1 MLCHHYVPFTI
12 YAMHHFIFLP
22 HHLCLRV
29 GGLQAS
35 AADMIAQKSSQ
46 MKETDKAVEIRGGTG
61 NDYVISPPSFQMKR
75 NLAFLLYGGVYQG
88 CFQEHLFNKI
98 FPIIFGEGNSLL
110 TVGLKV
116 SFDMLIVSPFL
127 CLPVAYLIKGIIYRL
142 SIMDSINHYIHDV
155 KENGLLKTYWAVW
168 WPVQAFNFMLVPKQ
182 FRITFIACFS
192 FFWLIMLSA
201 ISGKSEKVA

>member
-1 MLCHHYVPFTI
+1 MCVLYDLCNHQY
-12 YAMHHFIFLP
+12 IFSP
-22 HHLCLRV
+22 HHLPVRV

-46 MKETDKAVEIRGGTG
+46 MKEKDTAVEIRGGTSTG
-61 NDYVISPPSFQMKR
+61 NAISRPSFQMKR
-75 NLAFLLYGGVYQG
+75 NLAFLLYGGIYQG

-142 SIMDSINHYIHDV
+142 SMMDSIHRYIHDV

>member
-1 MLCHHYVPFTI
+1 MIELKSMYLQSNFVPFI
-12 YAMHHFIFLP
+12 L
-22 HHLCLRV
+22 V

-35 AADMIAQKSSQ
+35 AADLIAQKTSLRKD
-46 MKETDKAVEIRGGTG
+46 KENAVEIRGGT
-61 NDYVISPPSFQMKR
+61 DSSSTISTRPSFQMKR
-75 NLAFLLYGGVYQG
+75 NLAFLLYGGIYQG

-98 FPIIFGEGNSLL
+98 FPMIFGEGNSLL

-142 SIMDSINHYIHDV
+142 SLMDSIQKYMHDV
-155 KENGLLKTYWAVW
+155 RENGLLRTYWTVW

-182 FRITFIACFS
+182 FRISFIACFS

-201 ISGKSEKVA
+201 ISGKSEKLA